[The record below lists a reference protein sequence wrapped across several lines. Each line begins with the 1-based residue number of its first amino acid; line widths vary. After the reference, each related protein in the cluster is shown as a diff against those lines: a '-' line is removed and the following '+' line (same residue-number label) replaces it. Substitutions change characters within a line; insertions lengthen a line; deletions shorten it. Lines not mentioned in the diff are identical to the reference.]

1 MLLPLKWLGK
11 YVNIE
16 ISPKELADG
25 LTYSGSHV
33 ESITRLDKGIENVV
47 VGRIN
52 EIERHPNA
60 DKLFVCK
67 VDLGDKLETIVT
79 GATNLKKGDY
89 VPVAINGA
97 VLAGGVSIGSTV
109 FRGIESN
116 GMLCSLQELGYPDN
130 VIPKEVRDGIF
141 VFDKEYPLGADAI
154 EYLQLDEDV
163 IEFEITPNRPDCL
176 SIYGMA
182 RETAATFGWELEYPR
197 ISIKHEADDI
207 NDYTQGIFVETLNCK
222 RYYSRV
228 VKDVKIGPSPLWLQT
243 TLMNAGVR
251 PISNI
256 VDVTNFVMIELG
268 EPLHA
273 FDLDMLQGR
282 KIIVR
287 QAKSGESLT
296 TLDGTERTLGEDD
309 IIIADASMPIGIAG
323 VMGGLDSEI
332 TQGTTTVLLEGAN
345 FSSRHIRMTSKKFG
359 LRTEASSRFE
369 KGIDPNLCKMAV
381 ERACQLIE
389 EIGAGTVVKGEI
401 DVNQSTSASRVL
413 TLRPDRARLLIGTD
427 IADEEMIGYLT
438 RLEFKA
444 LLENGLIKAEVPS
457 FRDDVEGEA
466 DLIEEVGRIYGFHR
480 VESKPLV
487 GGLTRGE
494 RPYNKQ
500 MELKVKNVMQG
511 LGYNEVMTYSFI
523 SPKAYDKLNLPEDA
537 PERKYIRLMNPLG
550 EDYSTMRT
558 TLLSNM
564 MELLYRNE
572 KRGID
577 EVLAYEIGSVFIP
590 GSLPVTDLPDEKQVL
605 SIGVYG
611 SKDFYFVKESLQM
624 VFGRMGIRNLRFK
637 PLSSHPSFH
646 PGRTA
651 EVYSGDESMGYFGE
665 IHPDVLENYD
675 IKNKVY
681 AGVIDFDQIIR
692 LANPEVK
699 YKPLPKYPAV
709 TRDIAVVVDE
719 SVLVGE
725 LEETIIEN
733 GEGLVEAI
741 SLFDIYRGNQV
752 QDNKKSVAFSIVYRS
767 YEGTLTEDIIS
778 RIQRNTITGLENKH
792 NAKLRS

>member
-11 YVNIE
+11 YVNIK

-33 ESITRLDKGIENVV
+33 ESITRLDKGIKNVI

-67 VDLGDKLETIVT
+67 VDLGDKVETIVT
-79 GATNLKKGDY
+79 GAANLKKGDY
-89 VPVAINGA
+89 VPVAVNGA

-182 RETAATFGWELEYPR
+182 RETAATFGWELEYPG
-197 ISIKHEADDI
+197 ISIKHEVDDI
-207 NDYTQGIFVETLNCK
+207 NDYTQGIFIETPNCR

-256 VDVTNFVMIELG
+256 VDVTNFVMLELG

-296 TLDGTERTLGEDD
+296 TLDGTERALGEDD
-309 IIIADASMPIGIAG
+309 IIIADANMPIGIAG

-345 FSSRHIRMTSKKFG
+345 FNSRHIRMTSKKFG

-389 EIGAGTVVKGEI
+389 DIGAGTVVKGEI
-401 DVNQSTSASRVL
+401 DVNQSTSSSRVL

-427 IADEEMIGYLT
+427 IADEEMVGYLT

-444 LLENGLIKAEVPS
+444 FLENGLIKAEVPS

-494 RPYNKQ
+494 RPYSKQ

-523 SPKAYDKLNLPEDA
+523 SPRAYDKLNLPEDA

-590 GSLPVTDLPDEKQVL
+590 GSLPVTDLPDEKQIL

-611 SKDFYFVKESLQM
+611 SKDFYFVKESLQI
-624 VFGRMGIRNLRFK
+624 VFERMGIRNLRFK

-651 EVYSGDESMGYFGE
+651 EVCSGDESLGYFGE

-692 LANPEVK
+692 IANTEVK

-709 TRDIAVVVDE
+709 TRDIAIVVDE
-719 SVLVGE
+719 AVLVGE

>member
-1 MLLPLKWLGK
+1 MLLPIKWLGK

-16 ISPKELADG
+16 ISSKELADG

-33 ESITRLDKGIENVV
+33 ESITRLDKEIKNVV

-52 EIERHPNA
+52 EIEKHPNA

-67 VDLGDKLETIVT
+67 VDLGEKVETIVT
-79 GATNLKKGDY
+79 GAANLNKGDY
-89 VPVAINGA
+89 IPVAKNGA
-97 VLAGGVSIGSTV
+97 VLADGSYIGSTN

-130 VIPKEVRDGIF
+130 VIPKEVKEGIF
-141 VFDKEYPLGADAI
+141 VFGDEYPLGEDAVK
-154 EYLQLDEDV
+154 YLQLDEDV

-176 SIYGMA
+176 SILGMA
-182 RETAATFGWELEYPR
+182 RETAATFGLDLRYPE
-197 ISIKHEADDI
+197 ISLRNEEGDI
-207 NDYTQGIFVETLNCK
+207 NDFTQGIFVETPNCK

-256 VDVTNFVMIELG
+256 VDVTNFVMLELG

-273 FDLDMLQGR
+273 FDLDKLEGR

-287 QAKSGESLT
+287 QAKQGEILT
-296 TLDGTERTLGEDD
+296 TLDGTERALGGED
-309 IIIADASMPIGIAG
+309 IIIADANMPIGIAG
-323 VMGGLDSEI
+323 IMGGLDSEI

-345 FSSRHIRMTSKKFG
+345 FNSRHIRMTSKKFG

-369 KGIDPNLCKMAV
+369 KGIDANLCKMAV

-389 EIGAGTVVKGEI
+389 EIGARTVVRGEI
-401 DVNQSTSASRVL
+401 DVDQSSHSPRII
-413 TLRPDRARLLIGTD
+413 TLRPDRARLLLGTD
-427 IADEEMIGYLT
+427 ISEESMIDFLS
-438 RLEFKA
+438 RLEFKTE
-444 LLENGLIKAEVPS
+444 LEGNLIKAEVPT

-500 MELKVKNVMQG
+500 LEIKVKSVMQG
-511 LGYNEVMTYSFI
+511 LGFNEVMTYSFI
-523 SPKAYDKLNLPEDA
+523 SPKAYDKLNLPENA
-537 PERKYIRLMNPLG
+537 PERSYIKLTNPLG

-558 TLLSNM
+558 TLMSNM

-572 KRGID
+572 KRGIE

-590 GSLPVTDLPDEKQVL
+590 KSLPVVELPEEKQVL
-605 SIGVYG
+605 SIGFYG
-611 SKDFYFVKESLQM
+611 NRDFYFLKESVQIVLE
-624 VFGRMGIRNLRFK
+624 RMGIRDLKFK
-637 PLSSHPSFH
+637 PLITHPSFH

-651 EVYSGDESMGYFGE
+651 EIYSGTDLMGYLGE
-665 IHPDVLENYD
+665 VHPDVLENYD
-675 IKNKVY
+675 IRNKVY
-681 AGVIDFDQIIR
+681 AGIIDFDKVVV
-692 LANPEVK
+692 LADQEVK

-719 SVLVGE
+719 SILVGD
-725 LEETIIEN
+725 LEDTIVEN
-733 GEGLVEAI
+733 GEGLVESI
-741 SLFDIYRGNQV
+741 SLFDIYRGNQILE
-752 QDNKKSVAFSIVYRS
+752 NKKSVAFSIVYRS
-767 YEGTLTEDIIS
+767 YDGTMTEDIIN
-778 RIQRNTITGLENKH
+778 RIQKNTIAGLEKKH
-792 NAKLRS
+792 LAKLRS

>member
-207 NDYTQGIFVETLNCK
+207 NDYTQGIFVETPNCK

-256 VDVTNFVMIELG
+256 VDVTNFVMLELG

>member
-1 MLLPLKWLGK
+1 MLLPIKWLGK

-16 ISPKELADG
+16 ISSKELADG

-33 ESITRLDKGIENVV
+33 ESITRLDKEIKNVV

-52 EIERHPNA
+52 EIEKHPNA

-67 VDLGDKLETIVT
+67 VDLGEKVETIVT
-79 GATNLKKGDY
+79 GAANLNKGDY
-89 VPVAINGA
+89 IPVAKNGA
-97 VLAGGVSIGSTV
+97 VLADGSYIGSTN

-130 VIPKEVRDGIF
+130 VIPKEVKEGIF
-141 VFDKEYPLGADAI
+141 VFGDEYPLGEDAVK
-154 EYLQLDEDV
+154 YLQLDEDV

-176 SIYGMA
+176 SILGMA
-182 RETAATFGWELEYPR
+182 RETAATFGLDLRYPE
-197 ISIKHEADDI
+197 ISLRNEEGDI
-207 NDYTQGIFVETLNCK
+207 NDFTQGIFVETPNCK

-256 VDVTNFVMIELG
+256 VDVTNFVMLELG

-273 FDLDMLQGR
+273 FDLDKLEGR

-287 QAKSGESLT
+287 QAKQGEILT
-296 TLDGTERTLGEDD
+296 TLDGTERALGGED
-309 IIIADASMPIGIAG
+309 IIIADANMPIGIAG
-323 VMGGLDSEI
+323 IMGGLDSEI

-345 FSSRHIRMTSKKFG
+345 FNSRHIRMTSKKFG

-369 KGIDPNLCKMAV
+369 KGIDANLCKMAV

-389 EIGAGTVVKGEI
+389 EIGAGTVVRGEI
-401 DVNQSTSASRVL
+401 DVDQSSHSPRII
-413 TLRPDRARLLIGTD
+413 TLRPDRARLLLGTD
-427 IADEEMIGYLT
+427 ISEESMIDFLS
-438 RLEFKA
+438 RLEFKTE
-444 LLENGLIKAEVPS
+444 LEGNLIKAEVPT

-500 MELKVKNVMQG
+500 LEIKVKSVMQG
-511 LGYNEVMTYSFI
+511 LGFNEVMTYSFI
-523 SPKAYDKLNLPEDA
+523 SPKAYDKLNLPENA
-537 PERKYIRLMNPLG
+537 PERSYIKLTNPLG

-558 TLLSNM
+558 TLMSNM

-572 KRGID
+572 KRGIE

-590 GSLPVTDLPDEKQVL
+590 KSLPVVELPEEKQVL

-611 SKDFYFVKESLQM
+611 NKDFYFLKESVQIVLE
-624 VFGRMGIRNLRFK
+624 RMGIRDLKFK
-637 PLSSHPSFH
+637 PLITHPSFH

-651 EVYSGDESMGYFGE
+651 EIYSGTDLMGCFGE
-665 IHPDVLENYD
+665 VHPDVLENYD
-675 IKNKVY
+675 IRNKVY
-681 AGVIDFDQIIR
+681 AGIIDFDKVVV
-692 LANPEVK
+692 LADQEVK

-719 SVLVGE
+719 SILVGD
-725 LEETIIEN
+725 LEDTIVEN
-733 GEGLVEAI
+733 GEGLVESI
-741 SLFDIYRGNQV
+741 SLFDIYRGNQILE
-752 QDNKKSVAFSIVYRS
+752 NKKSVAFSIVYRS
-767 YEGTLTEDIIS
+767 YDGTMTEDIIN
-778 RIQRNTITGLENKH
+778 RIQKNTIAGLEKKH
-792 NAKLRS
+792 LAKLRS

>member
-11 YVNIE
+11 YVNIK

-33 ESITRLDKGIENVV
+33 ESITRLDKGIKNVI

-67 VDLGDKLETIVT
+67 VDLGDKVETIVT
-79 GATNLKKGDY
+79 GAANLKKGDY
-89 VPVAINGA
+89 VPVAVNGA

-182 RETAATFGWELEYPR
+182 RETAATFGWELEYPV
-197 ISIKHEADDI
+197 ISIKHEVDDI
-207 NDYTQGIFVETLNCK
+207 NDYTQGIFVETPNCR

-256 VDVTNFVMIELG
+256 VDVTNFVMLELG

-296 TLDGTERTLGEDD
+296 TLDGTERALGEDD
-309 IIIADASMPIGIAG
+309 IIIADANMPIGIAG

-345 FSSRHIRMTSKKFG
+345 FNSRHIRMTSKKFG

-401 DVNQSTSASRVL
+401 DVNQSTSSSRVL

-427 IADEEMIGYLT
+427 IADEEMVGYLT

-444 LLENGLIKAEVPS
+444 FLENGLIKAEVPS

-494 RPYNKQ
+494 RPYSKQ

-523 SPKAYDKLNLPEDA
+523 SPRAYDKLNLPEDA

-590 GSLPVTDLPDEKQVL
+590 GSLPVTDLPDEKQIL

-611 SKDFYFVKESLQM
+611 SKDFYFVKESLQI
-624 VFGRMGIRNLRFK
+624 VFERMGIRNLRFK

-651 EVYSGDESMGYFGE
+651 EVCSGDESLGYFGE

-692 LANPEVK
+692 IANTEVK

-709 TRDIAVVVDE
+709 TRDIAIVVDE
-719 SVLVGE
+719 AVLVGE

>member
-1 MLLPLKWLGK
+1 MLLPIKWLGK

-16 ISPKELADG
+16 ISSKELADG

-33 ESITRLDKGIENVV
+33 ESITRLDKEIKNVV

-52 EIERHPNA
+52 EIEKHPNA

-67 VDLGDKLETIVT
+67 VDLGDKVETIVT
-79 GATNLKKGDY
+79 GAANLSKGDY
-89 VPVAINGA
+89 IPVAKNGA
-97 VLAGGVSIGSTV
+97 VLADGSYIGSTN

-130 VIPKEVRDGIF
+130 VIPKEVKEGIF
-141 VFDKEYPLGADAI
+141 VFGEEYPLGEDAVK
-154 EYLQLDEDV
+154 YLQLDEDV

-176 SIYGMA
+176 SILGMA
-182 RETAATFGWELEYPR
+182 RETAATFGLDLRYPE
-197 ISIKHEADDI
+197 ISLRNEEGDI
-207 NDYTQGIFVETLNCK
+207 NDFTQGIFVETPNCK

-256 VDVTNFVMIELG
+256 VDVTNFVMLELG

-273 FDLDMLQGR
+273 FDLDKLEGR

-287 QAKSGESLT
+287 QAKQGEILT
-296 TLDGTERTLGEDD
+296 TLDGTERALGGED
-309 IIIADASMPIGIAG
+309 IIIADANMPIGIAG
-323 VMGGLDSEI
+323 IMGGLDSEI

-345 FSSRHIRMTSKKFG
+345 FNSRHIRMTSKKFG

-369 KGIDPNLCKMAV
+369 KGIDANLCKMAV

-389 EIGAGTVVKGEI
+389 EIGAGTVVRGEI
-401 DVNQSTSASRVL
+401 DVDQSSHSPRII
-413 TLRPDRARLLIGTD
+413 TLRPDRARLLLGTD
-427 IADEEMIGYLT
+427 ISEESMIDFLS
-438 RLEFKA
+438 RLEFKTE
-444 LLENGLIKAEVPS
+444 LEGNLIKAEVPT

-500 MELKVKNVMQG
+500 LEIKVKSVMQG
-511 LGYNEVMTYSFI
+511 LGFNEVMTYSFI
-523 SPKAYDKLNLPEDA
+523 SPKAYDKLNLPENA
-537 PERKYIRLMNPLG
+537 PERSYIKLTNPLG

-558 TLLSNM
+558 TLMSNM

-572 KRGID
+572 KRGIE

-590 GSLPVTDLPDEKQVL
+590 KSLPVVELPEEKQVL
-605 SIGVYG
+605 SIGFYG
-611 SKDFYFVKESLQM
+611 NRDFYFLKESVQIVLE
-624 VFGRMGIRNLRFK
+624 RMGIRDLKFK
-637 PLSSHPSFH
+637 PLITHPSFH

-651 EVYSGDESMGYFGE
+651 EIYSGTDLMGCFGE
-665 IHPDVLENYD
+665 VHPDVLENYD
-675 IKNKVY
+675 IRNKVY
-681 AGVIDFDQIIR
+681 AGIIDFDKVVV
-692 LANPEVK
+692 LADQEVK

-719 SVLVGE
+719 SILVGD
-725 LEETIIEN
+725 LEDTIVEN
-733 GEGLVEAI
+733 GEGLVESI
-741 SLFDIYRGNQV
+741 SLFDIYRGNQILE
-752 QDNKKSVAFSIVYRS
+752 NKKSVAFSIVYRS
-767 YEGTLTEDIIS
+767 YDGTMTEDIIN
-778 RIQRNTITGLENKH
+778 RIQKNTIAGLEKKH
-792 NAKLRS
+792 LAKLRS

>member
-1 MLLPLKWLGK
+1 MLLPIKWLGK

-16 ISPKELADG
+16 ISSKELADG

-33 ESITRLDKGIENVV
+33 ESITRLDKEIKNVV

-52 EIERHPNA
+52 EIEKHPNA

-67 VDLGDKLETIVT
+67 VDLGDKVETIVT
-79 GATNLKKGDY
+79 GAANLNKGDY
-89 VPVAINGA
+89 IPVAKNGA
-97 VLAGGVSIGSTV
+97 VLADGSYIGSTN

-130 VIPKEVRDGIF
+130 VIPKEVKEGIF
-141 VFDKEYPLGADAI
+141 VFGDEYPLGEDAVK
-154 EYLQLDEDV
+154 YLQLDEDV

-176 SIYGMA
+176 SILGMA
-182 RETAATFGWELEYPR
+182 RETAATFGLDLRYPE
-197 ISIKHEADDI
+197 ISLRNEEGDI
-207 NDYTQGIFVETLNCK
+207 NDFTQGIFVETPNCK

-228 VKDVKIGPSPLWLQT
+228 VKDVQIGPSPLWLQT

-256 VDVTNFVMIELG
+256 VDVTNFVMLELG

-273 FDLDMLQGR
+273 FDLDKLEGR

-287 QAKSGESLT
+287 QAKQGEILT
-296 TLDGTERTLGEDD
+296 TLDGTERALGGED
-309 IIIADASMPIGIAG
+309 IIIADANMPIGIAG
-323 VMGGLDSEI
+323 IMGGLDSEI

-345 FSSRHIRMTSKKFG
+345 FNSRHIRMTSKKFG

-369 KGIDPNLCKMAV
+369 KGIDANLCKMAV

-389 EIGAGTVVKGEI
+389 EIGAGTVVRGEI
-401 DVNQSTSASRVL
+401 DVDQSSHSPRII
-413 TLRPDRARLLIGTD
+413 TLRPDRARLLLGTD
-427 IADEEMIGYLT
+427 ISEESMIDFLS
-438 RLEFKA
+438 RLEFKTE
-444 LLENGLIKAEVPS
+444 LEGNLIKAEVPT

-500 MELKVKNVMQG
+500 LEIKVKSVMQG
-511 LGYNEVMTYSFI
+511 LGFNEVMTYSFI
-523 SPKAYDKLNLPEDA
+523 SPKAYDKLNLPENA
-537 PERKYIRLMNPLG
+537 PERSYIKLTNPLG

-558 TLLSNM
+558 TLMSNM

-572 KRGID
+572 KRGIE

-590 GSLPVTDLPDEKQVL
+590 KSLPVVELPEEKQVL
-605 SIGVYG
+605 SIGFYG
-611 SKDFYFVKESLQM
+611 NRDFYFLKESVQIVLE
-624 VFGRMGIRNLRFK
+624 RMGIRDLKFK
-637 PLSSHPSFH
+637 PLITHPSFH

-651 EVYSGDESMGYFGE
+651 EIYSGTDLMGCFGE
-665 IHPDVLENYD
+665 VHPDVLENYD
-675 IKNKVY
+675 IRNKVY
-681 AGVIDFDQIIR
+681 AGIIDFDKVVV
-692 LANPEVK
+692 LADQEVK

-719 SVLVGE
+719 SILVGD
-725 LEETIIEN
+725 LEDTIVEN
-733 GEGLVEAI
+733 GEGLVESI
-741 SLFDIYRGNQV
+741 SLFDIYRGNQILE
-752 QDNKKSVAFSIVYRS
+752 NKKSVAFSIVYRS
-767 YEGTLTEDIIS
+767 YDGTMTEDIIN
-778 RIQRNTITGLENKH
+778 RIQKNTIAGLEKKH
-792 NAKLRS
+792 LAKLRS

>member
-11 YVNIE
+11 YVNIK

-33 ESITRLDKGIENVV
+33 ESITRLDKGIKNVI

-67 VDLGDKLETIVT
+67 VDLGDKVETIVT
-79 GATNLKKGDY
+79 GAANLKKGDY
-89 VPVAINGA
+89 VPVAVNGA

-116 GMLCSLQELGYPDN
+116 GMLCSLQELGYQDN

-182 RETAATFGWELEYPR
+182 RETAATFGWELEYPG
-197 ISIKHEADDI
+197 ISIKHEVDDI
-207 NDYTQGIFVETLNCK
+207 NDYTQGIFVETPNCR

-256 VDVTNFVMIELG
+256 VDVTNFVMLELG

-296 TLDGTERTLGEDD
+296 TLDGTERALGEDD
-309 IIIADASMPIGIAG
+309 IIIADANMPIGIAG

-345 FSSRHIRMTSKKFG
+345 FNSKHIRMTSKKFG

-401 DVNQSTSASRVL
+401 DVNQSTSSSRVL

-427 IADEEMIGYLT
+427 IADEEMVGYLT

-444 LLENGLIKAEVPS
+444 FLENGLIKAEVPS

-494 RPYNKQ
+494 RPYSKQ
-500 MELKVKNVMQG
+500 MELKVKNIMQG

-523 SPKAYDKLNLPEDA
+523 SPRAYDKLNLPEDA

-590 GSLPVTDLPDEKQVL
+590 GSLPVTDLPDEKQIL

-611 SKDFYFVKESLQM
+611 SKDFYFVKESLQI
-624 VFGRMGIRNLRFK
+624 VFERMGIRNLRFK

-651 EVYSGDESMGYFGE
+651 EVCSGDESLGYFGE

-692 LANPEVK
+692 IANTEVK

-709 TRDIAVVVDE
+709 TRDIAIVVDE
-719 SVLVGE
+719 AVLVGE

>member
-197 ISIKHEADDI
+197 ISIKHEADNI
-207 NDYTQGIFVETLNCK
+207 NDYTQGIFVETPNCK

-256 VDVTNFVMIELG
+256 VDVTNFVMLELG

-572 KRGID
+572 KRGIE

-611 SKDFYFVKESLQM
+611 SKDFYFVKESLQI
-624 VFGRMGIRNLRFK
+624 VFERMGIRNLRFK

>member
-1 MLLPLKWLGK
+1 MLLPIKWLGK

-16 ISPKELADG
+16 ISSKELADG

-33 ESITRLDKGIENVV
+33 ESITRLDKEIKNVV

-52 EIERHPNA
+52 EIEKHPNA

-67 VDLGDKLETIVT
+67 VDLGDKVETIVT
-79 GATNLKKGDY
+79 GAANLSKGDY
-89 VPVAINGA
+89 IPVAKNGA
-97 VLAGGVSIGSTV
+97 VLADGSYIGSTN

-130 VIPKEVRDGIF
+130 VIPKEVKEGIF
-141 VFDKEYPLGADAI
+141 VFGEEYPLGEDAVK
-154 EYLQLDEDV
+154 YLQLDEDV

-176 SIYGMA
+176 SILGMA
-182 RETAATFGWELEYPR
+182 RETAATFGLDLRYPE
-197 ISIKHEADDI
+197 ISLRNEEGDI
-207 NDYTQGIFVETLNCK
+207 NDFTQGIFVETPNCK

-256 VDVTNFVMIELG
+256 VDVTNFVMLELG

-273 FDLDMLQGR
+273 FDLDKLEGR

-287 QAKSGESLT
+287 QAKQGEILT
-296 TLDGTERTLGEDD
+296 TLDGTERALGGED
-309 IIIADASMPIGIAG
+309 IIIADANMPIGIAG
-323 VMGGLDSEI
+323 IMGGLDSEI

-345 FSSRHIRMTSKKFG
+345 FNSRHIRMTSKKFG

-369 KGIDPNLCKMAV
+369 KGIDANLCKMAV

-389 EIGAGTVVKGEI
+389 EIGAGTVVRGEI
-401 DVNQSTSASRVL
+401 DVDQSSHSPRII
-413 TLRPDRARLLIGTD
+413 TLRPDRARLLLGTD
-427 IADEEMIGYLT
+427 ISEESMIDFLS
-438 RLEFKA
+438 RLEFKTE
-444 LLENGLIKAEVPS
+444 LEGNLIKAEVPT

-500 MELKVKNVMQG
+500 LEIKVKSIMQG
-511 LGYNEVMTYSFI
+511 LGFNEVMTYSFI
-523 SPKAYDKLNLPEDA
+523 SPKAYDKLNLPENA
-537 PERKYIRLMNPLG
+537 PERSYIKLTNPLG

-558 TLLSNM
+558 TLMSNM

-572 KRGID
+572 KRGIE

-590 GSLPVTDLPDEKQVL
+590 KSLPVVELPEEKQVL
-605 SIGVYG
+605 SIGFYG
-611 SKDFYFVKESLQM
+611 NKDFYFLKESVQIVLE
-624 VFGRMGIRNLRFK
+624 RMGIRDLKFK
-637 PLSSHPSFH
+637 PLNTHPSFH

-651 EVYSGDESMGYFGE
+651 EIYSGTDLMGCFGE
-665 IHPDVLENYD
+665 VHPDVLENYD
-675 IKNKVY
+675 IRNKVY
-681 AGVIDFDQIIR
+681 AGIIDFDKVVV
-692 LANPEVK
+692 LADQEVK

-719 SVLVGE
+719 SILVGD
-725 LEETIIEN
+725 LEDTIVEN
-733 GEGLVEAI
+733 GEGLVESI
-741 SLFDIYRGNQV
+741 SLFDIYRGNQILE
-752 QDNKKSVAFSIVYRS
+752 NKKSVAFSIVYRS
-767 YEGTLTEDIIS
+767 YDGTMTEDIIN
-778 RIQRNTITGLENKH
+778 RIQKNTIAGLEKKH
-792 NAKLRS
+792 LAKLRS

>member
-11 YVNIE
+11 YVNIK

-33 ESITRLDKGIENVV
+33 ESITRLDKGIKNVI

-67 VDLGDKLETIVT
+67 VDLGDKVETIVT
-79 GATNLKKGDY
+79 GAANLKKGDY
-89 VPVAINGA
+89 VPVAVNGA

-182 RETAATFGWELEYPR
+182 RETTATFGWELEYPG
-197 ISIKHEADDI
+197 ISIKHEVDDI
-207 NDYTQGIFVETLNCK
+207 NDYTQGIFVETPNCR

-256 VDVTNFVMIELG
+256 VDVTNFVMLELG

-296 TLDGTERTLGEDD
+296 TLDGTERALGEDD
-309 IIIADASMPIGIAG
+309 IIIADANMPIGIAG

-345 FSSRHIRMTSKKFG
+345 FNSKHIRMTSKKFG

-401 DVNQSTSASRVL
+401 DVNQSTSSSRVL

-427 IADEEMIGYLT
+427 IADEEMVGYLT

-444 LLENGLIKAEVPS
+444 FLENGLIKAEVPS

-494 RPYNKQ
+494 RPYSKQ
-500 MELKVKNVMQG
+500 MELKVKNIMQG

-523 SPKAYDKLNLPEDA
+523 SPRAYDKLNLPEDA

-590 GSLPVTDLPDEKQVL
+590 GSLPVTDLPDEKQIL

-611 SKDFYFVKESLQM
+611 SKDFYFVKESLQI
-624 VFGRMGIRNLRFK
+624 VFERMGIRNLRFK

-651 EVYSGDESMGYFGE
+651 EVCSGDESLGYFGE

-692 LANPEVK
+692 IANTEVK

-709 TRDIAVVVDE
+709 TRDIAIVVDE
-719 SVLVGE
+719 AVLVGE

>member
-1 MLLPLKWLGK
+1 
-11 YVNIE
+11 
-16 ISPKELADG
+16 
-25 LTYSGSHV
+25 
-33 ESITRLDKGIENVV
+33 
-47 VGRIN
+47 
-52 EIERHPNA
+52 
-60 DKLFVCK
+60 
-67 VDLGDKLETIVT
+67 
-79 GATNLKKGDY
+79 
-89 VPVAINGA
+89 
-97 VLAGGVSIGSTV
+97 
-109 FRGIESN
+109 
-116 GMLCSLQELGYPDN
+116 
-130 VIPKEVRDGIF
+130 
-141 VFDKEYPLGADAI
+141 
-154 EYLQLDEDV
+154 
-163 IEFEITPNRPDCL
+163 
-176 SIYGMA
+176 
-182 RETAATFGWELEYPR
+182 
-197 ISIKHEADDI
+197 
-207 NDYTQGIFVETLNCK
+207 
-222 RYYSRV
+222 
-228 VKDVKIGPSPLWLQT
+228 
-243 TLMNAGVR
+243 
-251 PISNI
+251 
-256 VDVTNFVMIELG
+256 
-268 EPLHA
+268 
-273 FDLDMLQGR
+273 
-282 KIIVR
+282 
-287 QAKSGESLT
+287 
-296 TLDGTERTLGEDD
+296 
-309 IIIADASMPIGIAG
+309 
-323 VMGGLDSEI
+323 MGGLDSEI

-457 FRDDVEGEA
+457 FRDDVGGEA

-590 GSLPVTDLPDEKQVL
+590 GSLPVTDLPDE
-605 SIGVYG
+605 
-611 SKDFYFVKESLQM
+611 
-624 VFGRMGIRNLRFK
+624 
-637 PLSSHPSFH
+637 
-646 PGRTA
+646 
-651 EVYSGDESMGYFGE
+651 
-665 IHPDVLENYD
+665 
-675 IKNKVY
+675 
-681 AGVIDFDQIIR
+681 
-692 LANPEVK
+692 
-699 YKPLPKYPAV
+699 
-709 TRDIAVVVDE
+709 
-719 SVLVGE
+719 
-725 LEETIIEN
+725 
-733 GEGLVEAI
+733 
-741 SLFDIYRGNQV
+741 
-752 QDNKKSVAFSIVYRS
+752 
-767 YEGTLTEDIIS
+767 
-778 RIQRNTITGLENKH
+778 
-792 NAKLRS
+792 

>member
-1 MLLPLKWLGK
+1 MLLPIKWLGK

-16 ISPKELADG
+16 ISSKELADG

-33 ESITRLDKGIENVV
+33 ESITRLDKEIKNVV

-52 EIERHPNA
+52 EIEKHPNA

-67 VDLGDKLETIVT
+67 VDLGEKVETIVT
-79 GATNLKKGDY
+79 GAANLNKGDY
-89 VPVAINGA
+89 IPVAKNGA
-97 VLAGGVSIGSTV
+97 VLADGSYIGSTN

-130 VIPKEVRDGIF
+130 VIPKEVKEGIF
-141 VFDKEYPLGADAI
+141 VFGDEYPLGEDAVK
-154 EYLQLDEDV
+154 YLQLDEDV

-176 SIYGMA
+176 SILGMA
-182 RETAATFGWELEYPR
+182 RETAATFGLDLRYPE
-197 ISIKHEADDI
+197 ISLRNEEGDI
-207 NDYTQGIFVETLNCK
+207 NDFTQGIFVETPNCK

-256 VDVTNFVMIELG
+256 VDVTNFVMLELG

-273 FDLDMLQGR
+273 FDLDKLEGR

-287 QAKSGESLT
+287 QAKQGEILT
-296 TLDGTERTLGEDD
+296 TLDGTERALGGED
-309 IIIADASMPIGIAG
+309 IIIADANMPIGIAG
-323 VMGGLDSEI
+323 IMGGLDSEI

-345 FSSRHIRMTSKKFG
+345 FNSRHIRMTSKKFG

-369 KGIDPNLCKMAV
+369 KGIDANLCKMAV

-389 EIGAGTVVKGEI
+389 EIGAGTVVRGEI
-401 DVNQSTSASRVL
+401 DVDQSSHSPRII
-413 TLRPDRARLLIGTD
+413 TLRPDRARLLLGTD
-427 IADEEMIGYLT
+427 ISEESMIDFLS
-438 RLEFKA
+438 RLEFKTE
-444 LLENGLIKAEVPS
+444 LEGNLIKAEVPT

-500 MELKVKNVMQG
+500 LEIKVKSVMQG
-511 LGYNEVMTYSFI
+511 LGFNEVMTYSFI
-523 SPKAYDKLNLPEDA
+523 SPKAYDKLNLPENA
-537 PERKYIRLMNPLG
+537 PERSYIKLTNPLG

-558 TLLSNM
+558 TLMSNM

-572 KRGID
+572 KRGIE

-590 GSLPVTDLPDEKQVL
+590 KSLPVVELPEEKQVL
-605 SIGVYG
+605 SIGFYG
-611 SKDFYFVKESLQM
+611 NRDFYFLKESVQIVLE
-624 VFGRMGIRNLRFK
+624 RMGIRDLKFK
-637 PLSSHPSFH
+637 PLITHPSFH

-651 EVYSGDESMGYFGE
+651 EIYSGTDLMGCFGE
-665 IHPDVLENYD
+665 VHPDVLENYD
-675 IKNKVY
+675 IRNKVY
-681 AGVIDFDQIIR
+681 AGIIDFDKVVV
-692 LANPEVK
+692 LADQEVK

-719 SVLVGE
+719 SILVGD
-725 LEETIIEN
+725 LEDTIVEN
-733 GEGLVEAI
+733 GEGLVESI
-741 SLFDIYRGNQV
+741 SLFDIYRGNQILE
-752 QDNKKSVAFSIVYRS
+752 NKKSVAFSIVYRS
-767 YEGTLTEDIIS
+767 YDGTMTEDIIN
-778 RIQRNTITGLENKH
+778 RIQKNTIAGLEKKH
-792 NAKLRS
+792 LAKLRS

>member
-47 VGRIN
+47 VGMID

-67 VDLGDKLETIVT
+67 VDLGHKLETIVT
-79 GATNLKKGDY
+79 GAANLKKGDF

-97 VLAGGVSIGSTV
+97 VLAGGVSIGSTI

-141 VFDKEYPLGADAI
+141 VFGDEYPLGEDATK
-154 EYLQLDEDV
+154 YLQLDEDV

-176 SIYGMA
+176 SILGMA
-182 RETAATFGWELEYPR
+182 RETAATFGWELKYPK
-197 ISIKHEADDI
+197 IAIEHEVDHI
-207 NDYTQGIFVETLNCK
+207 NDYTHGIFVETPNCK

-256 VDVTNFVMIELG
+256 VDVTNFVMLELG

-287 QAKSGESLT
+287 QARVGETLT
-296 TLDGTERTLGEDD
+296 TLDGTERILGEDD
-309 IIIADASMPIGIAG
+309 IIIADANTPIGIAG

-369 KGIDPNLCKMAV
+369 KGIDPNLCKIAV

-401 DVNQSTSASRVL
+401 DANQSTENPRIL
-413 TLRPDRARLLIGTD
+413 TLRPDRARLLIGTE
-427 IADEEMIGYLT
+427 ISEEEMLGYLT

-444 LLENGLIKAEVPS
+444 SLEDDLIKAEVPT
-457 FRDDVEGEA
+457 FRNDVEGEV
-466 DLIEEVGRIYGFHR
+466 DLIEEVGRIFGFHR

-494 RPYNKQ
+494 RPYSKQ

-537 PERKYIRLMNPLG
+537 PERKCIRLINPLG

-558 TLLSNM
+558 TLMSNM

-590 GSLPVTDLPDEKQVL
+590 RSTPVTELPDEKLVL

-611 SKDFYFVKESLQM
+611 NKDFYFVKESIQVVLE
-624 VFGRMGIRNLRFK
+624 RMGIKNLRFK
-637 PLSSHPSFH
+637 PISSHPSFH

-651 EVYSGDESMGYFGE
+651 EVYFGDESLGYFGE
-665 IHPDVLENYD
+665 VHPDVLENYE

-692 LANPEVK
+692 FANPEVK

-709 TRDIAVVVDE
+709 TRDIAVMVDE

-725 LEETIIEN
+725 LEEIIIEN

-741 SLFDIYRGNQV
+741 SLFDIYRGSQI
-752 QDNKKSVAFSIVYRS
+752 QENKKSVAFSIVYRS
-767 YEGTLTEDIIS
+767 YDGTLTEEIIS
-778 RIQRNTITGLENKH
+778 RIQRKTIAELENKH

>member
-11 YVNIE
+11 YVNIK

-33 ESITRLDKGIENVV
+33 ESITRLDKGIKNVI

-67 VDLGDKLETIVT
+67 VDLGDKVETIVT
-79 GATNLKKGDY
+79 GAANLKKGDY
-89 VPVAINGA
+89 VPVAVNGA

-182 RETAATFGWELEYPR
+182 RETAATFGWELEYPG
-197 ISIKHEADDI
+197 ISIKHEVDDI
-207 NDYTQGIFVETLNCK
+207 NDYTQGIFVETPNCR

-256 VDVTNFVMIELG
+256 VDVTNFVMLELG

-296 TLDGTERTLGEDD
+296 TLDGTERALGEDD
-309 IIIADASMPIGIAG
+309 IIIADANMPIGIAG

-345 FSSRHIRMTSKKFG
+345 FNSKHIRMTSKKFG

-401 DVNQSTSASRVL
+401 DVNQSTSSSRVL

-427 IADEEMIGYLT
+427 IADEEMVGYLT

-444 LLENGLIKAEVPS
+444 FLENGLIKAEVPS

-494 RPYNKQ
+494 RPYSKQ
-500 MELKVKNVMQG
+500 MELKVKNIMQG

-523 SPKAYDKLNLPEDA
+523 SPRAYDKLNLPEDA

-590 GSLPVTDLPDEKQVL
+590 GSLPVTDLPDEKQIL

-611 SKDFYFVKESLQM
+611 SKDFYFVKESLQI
-624 VFGRMGIRNLRFK
+624 VFERMGIRNLRFK

-651 EVYSGDESMGYFGE
+651 EVCSGDESLGYFGE

-692 LANPEVK
+692 IANTEVK

-709 TRDIAVVVDE
+709 TRDIAIVVDE
-719 SVLVGE
+719 AVLVGE

>member
-11 YVNIE
+11 YVNIK

-33 ESITRLDKGIENVV
+33 ESITRLDKGIKNVI

-67 VDLGDKLETIVT
+67 VDLGDKVETIVT
-79 GATNLKKGDY
+79 GAANLKKGDY
-89 VPVAINGA
+89 VPVAVNGA

-182 RETAATFGWELEYPR
+182 RETAATFGWELEYPG
-197 ISIKHEADDI
+197 ISIKHEVDDI
-207 NDYTQGIFVETLNCK
+207 NDYTQGIFVETPNCR

-256 VDVTNFVMIELG
+256 VDVTNFVMLELG

-296 TLDGTERTLGEDD
+296 TLDGTERALGEDD
-309 IIIADASMPIGIAG
+309 IIIADANMPIGIAG

-345 FSSRHIRMTSKKFG
+345 FNSRHIRMTSKKFG

-389 EIGAGTVVKGEI
+389 DIGAGTVVKGEI
-401 DVNQSTSASRVL
+401 DVNQSTSSSRVL

-427 IADEEMIGYLT
+427 IADEEMVGYLT

-444 LLENGLIKAEVPS
+444 FLENGLIKAEVPS

-494 RPYNKQ
+494 RPYSKQ

-523 SPKAYDKLNLPEDA
+523 SPRTYDKLNLPEDA

-590 GSLPVTDLPDEKQVL
+590 RSLPVTDLPDEKQIL

-611 SKDFYFVKESLQM
+611 SKDFYFVKESLQI
-624 VFGRMGIRNLRFK
+624 VFERMGIRNLRFK

-651 EVYSGDESMGYFGE
+651 EVCSGDESLGYFGE

-692 LANPEVK
+692 IANTEVK

-709 TRDIAVVVDE
+709 TRDIAIVVDE
-719 SVLVGE
+719 AVLVGE

>member
-11 YVNIE
+11 YVNIK

-33 ESITRLDKGIENVV
+33 ESITRLDKGIKNVI

-67 VDLGDKLETIVT
+67 VDLGDKVETIVT
-79 GATNLKKGDY
+79 GAANLKKGDY
-89 VPVAINGA
+89 VPVAVNGA

-116 GMLCSLQELGYPDN
+116 GMLCSLQELGYQDN

-182 RETAATFGWELEYPR
+182 RETAATFGWELEYPG
-197 ISIKHEADDI
+197 ISIKHEVDDI
-207 NDYTQGIFVETLNCK
+207 NDYTQGIFVETPNCR

-256 VDVTNFVMIELG
+256 VDVTNFVMLELG

-296 TLDGTERTLGEDD
+296 TLDGTERALGEDD
-309 IIIADASMPIGIAG
+309 IIIADANMPIGIAG

-345 FSSRHIRMTSKKFG
+345 FNSKHIRMTSKKFG

-401 DVNQSTSASRVL
+401 DVNQSTSSSRVL

-427 IADEEMIGYLT
+427 IADEEMVGYLT

-444 LLENGLIKAEVPS
+444 FLENGLIKAEVPS

-494 RPYNKQ
+494 RPYSKQ

-523 SPKAYDKLNLPEDA
+523 SPRAYDKLNLPEDA

-590 GSLPVTDLPDEKQVL
+590 GSLPVTDLPDEKQIL

-611 SKDFYFVKESLQM
+611 SKDFYFVKESLQI
-624 VFGRMGIRNLRFK
+624 VFERMGIRNLRFK

-651 EVYSGDESMGYFGE
+651 EVCSGDESLGYFGE

-692 LANPEVK
+692 IANTEVK

-709 TRDIAVVVDE
+709 TRDIAIVVDE
-719 SVLVGE
+719 AVLVGE

>member
-256 VDVTNFVMIELG
+256 VDVTNFVMLELG

>member
-1 MLLPLKWLGK
+1 MLLPIKWLGK

-16 ISPKELADG
+16 ISSKELADG

-33 ESITRLDKGIENVV
+33 ESITRLDKEIKNVV

-52 EIERHPNA
+52 EIEKHPNA

-67 VDLGDKLETIVT
+67 VDLGDKVETIVT
-79 GATNLKKGDY
+79 GAANLSKGDY
-89 VPVAINGA
+89 IPVAKNGA
-97 VLAGGVSIGSTV
+97 VLADGSYIGSTN

-130 VIPKEVRDGIF
+130 VIPKEVKEGIF
-141 VFDKEYPLGADAI
+141 VFGEEYPLGEDAVK
-154 EYLQLDEDV
+154 YLQLDEDV

-176 SIYGMA
+176 SILGMA
-182 RETAATFGWELEYPR
+182 RETAATFGLDLRYPE
-197 ISIKHEADDI
+197 ISLRNEEGDI
-207 NDYTQGIFVETLNCK
+207 NDFTQGIFVETPNCK

-256 VDVTNFVMIELG
+256 VDVTNFVMLELG

-273 FDLDMLQGR
+273 FDLDKLEGR

-287 QAKSGESLT
+287 QAKQGEILT
-296 TLDGTERTLGEDD
+296 TLDGTERALGGED
-309 IIIADASMPIGIAG
+309 IIIADANMPIGIAG
-323 VMGGLDSEI
+323 IMGGLDSEI

-345 FSSRHIRMTSKKFG
+345 FNSRHIRMTSKKFG

-369 KGIDPNLCKMAV
+369 KGIDANLCKMAV

-389 EIGAGTVVKGEI
+389 EIGAGTVVRGEI
-401 DVNQSTSASRVL
+401 DVDQSSHSPRII
-413 TLRPDRARLLIGTD
+413 TLRPDRARLLLGTD
-427 IADEEMIGYLT
+427 ISEESMIDFLS
-438 RLEFKA
+438 RLEFKTE
-444 LLENGLIKAEVPS
+444 LEGNLIKAEVPT

-500 MELKVKNVMQG
+500 LEIKVKSIMQG
-511 LGYNEVMTYSFI
+511 LGFNEVMTYSFI
-523 SPKAYDKLNLPEDA
+523 SPKAYDKLNLPENA
-537 PERKYIRLMNPLG
+537 PERSYIKLTNPLG

-558 TLLSNM
+558 TLMSNM

-572 KRGID
+572 KRGIE

-590 GSLPVTDLPDEKQVL
+590 KSLPVVELPEEKQVL
-605 SIGVYG
+605 SIGFYG
-611 SKDFYFVKESLQM
+611 NRDFYFLKESVQIVLE
-624 VFGRMGIRNLRFK
+624 RMGIRDLKFK
-637 PLSSHPSFH
+637 PLNTHPSFH

-651 EVYSGDESMGYFGE
+651 EIYSGTDLMGCFGE
-665 IHPDVLENYD
+665 VHPDVLENYD
-675 IKNKVY
+675 IRNKVY
-681 AGVIDFDQIIR
+681 AGIIDFDKVVV
-692 LANPEVK
+692 LADQEVK

-719 SVLVGE
+719 SILVGD
-725 LEETIIEN
+725 LEDTIVEN
-733 GEGLVEAI
+733 GEGLVESI
-741 SLFDIYRGNQV
+741 SLFDIYRGNQILE
-752 QDNKKSVAFSIVYRS
+752 NKKSVAFSIVYRS
-767 YEGTLTEDIIS
+767 YDGTMTEDIIN
-778 RIQRNTITGLENKH
+778 RIQKNTIAGLEKKH
-792 NAKLRS
+792 LAKLRS

>member
-256 VDVTNFVMIELG
+256 VDVTNFVMLELG

-692 LANPEVK
+692 IANTEVK

-709 TRDIAVVVDE
+709 TRDIAIVVDE
-719 SVLVGE
+719 AVLVGE

>member
-207 NDYTQGIFVETLNCK
+207 NDYTQGIFVETPNCK

-256 VDVTNFVMIELG
+256 VDVTNFVMLELG

-572 KRGID
+572 KRGIE

-611 SKDFYFVKESLQM
+611 SKDFYFVKESLQI

>member
-11 YVNIE
+11 YVNIK

-33 ESITRLDKGIENVV
+33 ESITRLDKGIKNVI

-67 VDLGDKLETIVT
+67 VDLGDKVETIVT
-79 GATNLKKGDY
+79 GAANLKKGDY
-89 VPVAINGA
+89 VPVAVNGA

-182 RETAATFGWELEYPR
+182 RETTATFGWELEYPG
-197 ISIKHEADDI
+197 ISIKHEVDDI
-207 NDYTQGIFVETLNCK
+207 NDYTQGIFVETPNCR

-256 VDVTNFVMIELG
+256 VDVTNFVMLELG

-296 TLDGTERTLGEDD
+296 TLDGTERALGEDD
-309 IIIADASMPIGIAG
+309 IIIADANMPIGIAG

-345 FSSRHIRMTSKKFG
+345 FNSKHIRMTSKKFG

-401 DVNQSTSASRVL
+401 DVNQSTSSSRVL

-427 IADEEMIGYLT
+427 IADEEMVGYLT

-444 LLENGLIKAEVPS
+444 FLENGLIKAEVPS

-494 RPYNKQ
+494 RPYSKQ

-523 SPKAYDKLNLPEDA
+523 SPRAYDKLNLPEDA

-590 GSLPVTDLPDEKQVL
+590 GSLPVTDLPDEKQIL

-611 SKDFYFVKESLQM
+611 SKDFYFVKESLQI
-624 VFGRMGIRNLRFK
+624 VFERMGIRNLRFK

-651 EVYSGDESMGYFGE
+651 EVCSGDESLGYFGE

-692 LANPEVK
+692 IANTEVK

-709 TRDIAVVVDE
+709 TRDIAIVVDE
-719 SVLVGE
+719 AVLVGE

>member
-1 MLLPLKWLGK
+1 MLLPIKWLGK

-16 ISPKELADG
+16 ISSKELADG

-33 ESITRLDKGIENVV
+33 ESITRLDKEIKNVV

-52 EIERHPNA
+52 EIEKHPNA

-67 VDLGDKLETIVT
+67 VDLGDKVETIVT
-79 GATNLKKGDY
+79 GAANLSKGDY
-89 VPVAINGA
+89 IPVAKNGA
-97 VLAGGVSIGSTV
+97 VLADGSYIGSTN

-130 VIPKEVRDGIF
+130 VIPKEVKEGIF
-141 VFDKEYPLGADAI
+141 VFGEEYPLGEDAVK
-154 EYLQLDEDV
+154 YLQLDEDV

-176 SIYGMA
+176 SILGMA
-182 RETAATFGWELEYPR
+182 RETAATFGLDLRYPE
-197 ISIKHEADDI
+197 ISLRNEEGDI
-207 NDYTQGIFVETLNCK
+207 NDFTQGIFVETPNCK

-256 VDVTNFVMIELG
+256 VDVTNFVMLELG

-273 FDLDMLQGR
+273 FDLDKLEGR

-287 QAKSGESLT
+287 QAKQGEILT
-296 TLDGTERTLGEDD
+296 TLDGTERALGGED
-309 IIIADASMPIGIAG
+309 IIIADANMPIGIAG
-323 VMGGLDSEI
+323 IMGGLDSEI

-345 FSSRHIRMTSKKFG
+345 FNSRHIRMTSKKFG

-369 KGIDPNLCKMAV
+369 KGIDANLCKMAV

-389 EIGAGTVVKGEI
+389 EIGAGTVVRGEI
-401 DVNQSTSASRVL
+401 DVDQSSHSPRII
-413 TLRPDRARLLIGTD
+413 TLRPDRARLLLGTD
-427 IADEEMIGYLT
+427 ISEESMIDFLS
-438 RLEFKA
+438 RLEFNTE
-444 LLENGLIKAEVPS
+444 LEVNLIKAEVPT

-500 MELKVKNVMQG
+500 LEIKVKSIMQG
-511 LGYNEVMTYSFI
+511 LGFNEVMTYSFI
-523 SPKAYDKLNLPEDA
+523 SPKAYDKLNLPENA
-537 PERKYIRLMNPLG
+537 PERSYIKLTNPLG

-558 TLLSNM
+558 TLMSNM

-572 KRGID
+572 KRGIE

-590 GSLPVTDLPDEKQVL
+590 KSLPVVELPEEKQVL
-605 SIGVYG
+605 SIGFYG
-611 SKDFYFVKESLQM
+611 NRDFYFLKESVQIVLE
-624 VFGRMGIRNLRFK
+624 RMGIRDLKFK
-637 PLSSHPSFH
+637 PLITHPSFH

-651 EVYSGDESMGYFGE
+651 EIYSGTDLMGCFGE
-665 IHPDVLENYD
+665 VHPDVLENYD
-675 IKNKVY
+675 IRNKVY
-681 AGVIDFDQIIR
+681 AGIIDFDKVVV
-692 LANPEVK
+692 LADQEVK

-719 SVLVGE
+719 SILVGD
-725 LEETIIEN
+725 LEDTIVEN
-733 GEGLVEAI
+733 GEGLVESI
-741 SLFDIYRGNQV
+741 SLFDIYRGNQILE
-752 QDNKKSVAFSIVYRS
+752 NKKSVAFSIVYRS
-767 YEGTLTEDIIS
+767 YDGTMTEDIIN
-778 RIQRNTITGLENKH
+778 RIQKNTIASLEKKH
-792 NAKLRS
+792 LAKLRS

>member
-11 YVNIE
+11 YVNIK

-33 ESITRLDKGIENVV
+33 ESITRLDKGIKNVI

-67 VDLGDKLETIVT
+67 VDLGDKVETIVT
-79 GATNLKKGDY
+79 GAANLKKGDY
-89 VPVAINGA
+89 VPVAVNGA

-182 RETAATFGWELEYPR
+182 RETAATFGWELEYPG
-197 ISIKHEADDI
+197 ISIKHEVDDI
-207 NDYTQGIFVETLNCK
+207 NDYTQGIFVETPNCR

-256 VDVTNFVMIELG
+256 VDVTNFVMLELG

-296 TLDGTERTLGEDD
+296 TLDGTERALGEDD
-309 IIIADASMPIGIAG
+309 IIIADANMPIGIAG

-345 FSSRHIRMTSKKFG
+345 FNSRHIRMTSKKFG

-389 EIGAGTVVKGEI
+389 DIGAGTVVKGEI
-401 DVNQSTSASRVL
+401 DVNQSTSSSRVL

-427 IADEEMIGYLT
+427 IADEEMVGYLT

-444 LLENGLIKAEVPS
+444 FLENGLIKAEVPS

-494 RPYNKQ
+494 RPYSKQ

-523 SPKAYDKLNLPEDA
+523 SPRAYDKLNLPEDA

-590 GSLPVTDLPDEKQVL
+590 GSLPVTDLPDEKQIL

-611 SKDFYFVKESLQM
+611 SKDFYFVKESLQI
-624 VFGRMGIRNLRFK
+624 VFERMGIRNLRFK

-651 EVYSGDESMGYFGE
+651 EVCSGDESLGYFGE

-692 LANPEVK
+692 IANTEVK

-709 TRDIAVVVDE
+709 TRDIAIVVDE
-719 SVLVGE
+719 AVLVGE

>member
-1 MLLPLKWLGK
+1 
-11 YVNIE
+11 
-16 ISPKELADG
+16 
-25 LTYSGSHV
+25 
-33 ESITRLDKGIENVV
+33 
-47 VGRIN
+47 
-52 EIERHPNA
+52 
-60 DKLFVCK
+60 
-67 VDLGDKLETIVT
+67 
-79 GATNLKKGDY
+79 
-89 VPVAINGA
+89 
-97 VLAGGVSIGSTV
+97 
-109 FRGIESN
+109 
-116 GMLCSLQELGYPDN
+116 
-130 VIPKEVRDGIF
+130 
-141 VFDKEYPLGADAI
+141 
-154 EYLQLDEDV
+154 
-163 IEFEITPNRPDCL
+163 
-176 SIYGMA
+176 
-182 RETAATFGWELEYPR
+182 
-197 ISIKHEADDI
+197 
-207 NDYTQGIFVETLNCK
+207 
-222 RYYSRV
+222 
-228 VKDVKIGPSPLWLQT
+228 
-243 TLMNAGVR
+243 
-251 PISNI
+251 
-256 VDVTNFVMIELG
+256 
-268 EPLHA
+268 
-273 FDLDMLQGR
+273 
-282 KIIVR
+282 
-287 QAKSGESLT
+287 
-296 TLDGTERTLGEDD
+296 
-309 IIIADASMPIGIAG
+309 
-323 VMGGLDSEI
+323 
-332 TQGTTTVLLEGAN
+332 
-345 FSSRHIRMTSKKFG
+345 
-359 LRTEASSRFE
+359 
-369 KGIDPNLCKMAV
+369 
-381 ERACQLIE
+381 
-389 EIGAGTVVKGEI
+389 
-401 DVNQSTSASRVL
+401 
-413 TLRPDRARLLIGTD
+413 
-427 IADEEMIGYLT
+427 
-438 RLEFKA
+438 
-444 LLENGLIKAEVPS
+444 
-457 FRDDVEGEA
+457 
-466 DLIEEVGRIYGFHR
+466 
-480 VESKPLV
+480 
-487 GGLTRGE
+487 
-494 RPYNKQ
+494 
-500 MELKVKNVMQG
+500 
-511 LGYNEVMTYSFI
+511 
-523 SPKAYDKLNLPEDA
+523 LNLPEDA

>member
-1 MLLPLKWLGK
+1 MLLPIKWLGK

-16 ISPKELADG
+16 ISSKELADG

-33 ESITRLDKGIENVV
+33 ESITRLDKEIKNVV

-52 EIERHPNA
+52 EIEKHPNA

-67 VDLGDKLETIVT
+67 VDLGEKVETIVT
-79 GATNLKKGDY
+79 GAANLSKGDY
-89 VPVAINGA
+89 IPVAKNGA
-97 VLAGGVSIGSTV
+97 VLADGSYIGSTN

-130 VIPKEVRDGIF
+130 VIPKEVKEGIF
-141 VFDKEYPLGADAI
+141 VFGDEYPLGEDAVK
-154 EYLQLDEDV
+154 YLQLDEDV

-176 SIYGMA
+176 SILGMA
-182 RETAATFGWELEYPR
+182 RETAATFGLDLRYPE
-197 ISIKHEADDI
+197 ISLRNEEGDI
-207 NDYTQGIFVETLNCK
+207 NDFTQGIFVETPNCK

-228 VKDVKIGPSPLWLQT
+228 VKDVQIGPSPLWLQT

-256 VDVTNFVMIELG
+256 VDVTNFVMLELG

-273 FDLDMLQGR
+273 FDLDKLEGR

-287 QAKSGESLT
+287 QAKQGEILT
-296 TLDGTERTLGEDD
+296 TLDGTERALGGED
-309 IIIADASMPIGIAG
+309 IIIADANMPIGIAG
-323 VMGGLDSEI
+323 IMGGLDSEI

-345 FSSRHIRMTSKKFG
+345 FNSRHIRMTSKKFG

-369 KGIDPNLCKMAV
+369 KGIDANLCKMAV

-389 EIGAGTVVKGEI
+389 EIGAGTVVRGEI
-401 DVNQSTSASRVL
+401 DVDQSSHSPRII
-413 TLRPDRARLLIGTD
+413 TLRPDRARLLLGTD
-427 IADEEMIGYLT
+427 ISEESMIDFLS
-438 RLEFKA
+438 RLEFKTE
-444 LLENGLIKAEVPS
+444 LEGNLIKAEVPT

-500 MELKVKNVMQG
+500 LEIKVKSVMQG
-511 LGYNEVMTYSFI
+511 LGFNEVMTYSFI
-523 SPKAYDKLNLPEDA
+523 SPKAYDKLNLPENA
-537 PERKYIRLMNPLG
+537 PERSYIKLTNPLG

-558 TLLSNM
+558 TLMSNM

-572 KRGID
+572 KRGIE

-590 GSLPVTDLPDEKQVL
+590 KSLPVVELPEEKQVL
-605 SIGVYG
+605 SIGFYG
-611 SKDFYFVKESLQM
+611 NRDFYFLKESVQIVLE
-624 VFGRMGIRNLRFK
+624 RMGIRDLKFK
-637 PLSSHPSFH
+637 PLITHPSFH

-651 EVYSGDESMGYFGE
+651 EIYSGTDLMGCFGE
-665 IHPDVLENYD
+665 VHPDVLENYD
-675 IKNKVY
+675 IRNKVY
-681 AGVIDFDQIIR
+681 AGIIDFDKVVV
-692 LANPEVK
+692 LADQEVK

-719 SVLVGE
+719 SILVGD
-725 LEETIIEN
+725 LEDTIVEN
-733 GEGLVEAI
+733 GEGLVESI
-741 SLFDIYRGNQV
+741 SLFDIYRGNQILE
-752 QDNKKSVAFSIVYRS
+752 NKKSVAFSIVYRS
-767 YEGTLTEDIIS
+767 YDGTMTEDIIN
-778 RIQRNTITGLENKH
+778 RIQKNTIAGLEKKH
-792 NAKLRS
+792 LAKLRS

>member
-1 MLLPLKWLGK
+1 MLLPIKWLGK

-16 ISPKELADG
+16 ISSKELADG

-33 ESITRLDKGIENVV
+33 ESITRLDKEIKNVV

-52 EIERHPNA
+52 EIEKHPNA

-67 VDLGDKLETIVT
+67 VDLGEKVETIVT
-79 GATNLKKGDY
+79 GAANLNKGDY
-89 VPVAINGA
+89 IPVAKNGA
-97 VLAGGVSIGSTV
+97 VLADGSYIGSTN

-130 VIPKEVRDGIF
+130 VIPKEVKEGIF
-141 VFDKEYPLGADAI
+141 VFGDEYPLGEDAVK
-154 EYLQLDEDV
+154 YLQLDEDV

-176 SIYGMA
+176 SILGMA
-182 RETAATFGWELEYPR
+182 RETAATFGLDLRYPE
-197 ISIKHEADDI
+197 ISLRNEEGDI
-207 NDYTQGIFVETLNCK
+207 NDFTQGIFVETPNCK

-228 VKDVKIGPSPLWLQT
+228 VKDVQIGPSPLWLQT

-256 VDVTNFVMIELG
+256 VDVTNFVMLELG

-273 FDLDMLQGR
+273 FDLDKLEGR

-287 QAKSGESLT
+287 QAKQGEILT
-296 TLDGTERTLGEDD
+296 TLDGTERALGGED
-309 IIIADASMPIGIAG
+309 IIIADANMPIGIAG
-323 VMGGLDSEI
+323 IMGGLDSEI

-345 FSSRHIRMTSKKFG
+345 FNSRHIRMTSKKFG

-369 KGIDPNLCKMAV
+369 KGIDANLCKMAV

-389 EIGAGTVVKGEI
+389 EIGAGTVVRGEI
-401 DVNQSTSASRVL
+401 DVDQSSHSPRII
-413 TLRPDRARLLIGTD
+413 TLRPDRARLLLGTD
-427 IADEEMIGYLT
+427 ISEESMIDFLS
-438 RLEFKA
+438 RLEFKTE
-444 LLENGLIKAEVPS
+444 LEGNLIKAEVPT

-500 MELKVKNVMQG
+500 LEIKVKSVMQG
-511 LGYNEVMTYSFI
+511 LGFNEVMTYSFI
-523 SPKAYDKLNLPEDA
+523 SPKAYDKLNLPENA
-537 PERKYIRLMNPLG
+537 PERSYIKLTNPLG

-558 TLLSNM
+558 TLMSNM

-572 KRGID
+572 KRGIE

-590 GSLPVTDLPDEKQVL
+590 KSLPVVELPEEKQVL
-605 SIGVYG
+605 SIGFYG
-611 SKDFYFVKESLQM
+611 NRDFYFLKESVQIVLE
-624 VFGRMGIRNLRFK
+624 RMGIRDLKFK
-637 PLSSHPSFH
+637 PLITHPSFH

-651 EVYSGDESMGYFGE
+651 EIYSGTDLMGCFGE
-665 IHPDVLENYD
+665 VHPDVLENYD
-675 IKNKVY
+675 IRNKVY
-681 AGVIDFDQIIR
+681 AGIIDFDKVVV
-692 LANPEVK
+692 LADQEVK

-719 SVLVGE
+719 SILVGD
-725 LEETIIEN
+725 LEDTIVEN
-733 GEGLVEAI
+733 GEGLVESI
-741 SLFDIYRGNQV
+741 SLFDIYRGNQILE
-752 QDNKKSVAFSIVYRS
+752 NKKSVAFSIVYRS
-767 YEGTLTEDIIS
+767 YDGTMTEDIIN
-778 RIQRNTITGLENKH
+778 RIQKNTIAGLEKKH
-792 NAKLRS
+792 LAKLRS

>member
-1 MLLPLKWLGK
+1 MQLPLKWLGK

-33 ESITRLDKGIENVV
+33 ESITRLDKGIKNVV

-67 VDLGDKLETIVT
+67 VDIGDKLETIVT
-79 GATNLKKGDY
+79 GAANLKKGDY

-97 VLAGGVSIGSTV
+97 VLVGDVSIGSTI

-141 VFDKEYPLGADAI
+141 VFDKEYPLGEDATKF
-154 EYLQLDEDV
+154 LQLDEDV

-176 SIYGMA
+176 SILGMA
-182 RETAATFGWELEYPR
+182 RETSATFGWELKYPN
-197 ISIKHEADDI
+197 ITIEHEVDNI
-207 NDYTQGIFVETLNCK
+207 NDYTQGIFVETPNCK

-228 VKDVKIGPSPLWLQT
+228 IKDVKIGPSPLWLQT
-243 TLMNAGVR
+243 TLMNAGIR

-256 VDVTNFVMIELG
+256 VDVTNFVMLELG

-273 FDLDMLQGR
+273 FDLDMLQGK

-287 QAKSGESLT
+287 QARAGEALT
-296 TLDGTERTLGEDD
+296 TLDGTERVLGEDD

-345 FSSRHIRMTSKKFG
+345 FSNRHIRMTSKKFG

-369 KGIDPNLCKMAV
+369 KGIDPTICKVAV
-381 ERACQLIE
+381 DRACQLIE

-401 DVNQSTSASRVL
+401 DVNQSTAAPRVL
-413 TLRPDRARLLIGTD
+413 TLRPDRARLLIGTE
-427 IADEEMIGYLT
+427 IADEEMVGYLT
-438 RLEFKA
+438 RLEFKVR
-444 LLENGLIKAEVPS
+444 LEDDLIKAEVPS
-457 FRDDVEGEA
+457 FRNDVEGEA

-494 RPYNKQ
+494 RPYSKQ
-500 MELKVKNVMQG
+500 VELKVKNVMQG

-537 PERKYIRLMNPLG
+537 PERKYIKLMNPLG

-558 TLLSNM
+558 TLLPNM

-590 GSLPVTDLPDEKQVL
+590 RSIPATELPDEKQVL

-611 SKDFYFVKESLQM
+611 RKDFYFVKESMQI
-624 VFGRMGIRNLRFK
+624 VFERMGIKNLSFK
-637 PLSSHPSFH
+637 PLSSNPSFH

-651 EVYSGDESMGYFGE
+651 EVYSSDERLGYFGE
-665 IHPDVLENYD
+665 IHPDVLENYE
-675 IKNKVY
+675 IKNKTY
-681 AGVIDFDQIIR
+681 AGVIDFDQIIK
-692 LANPEVK
+692 LADPEIK
-699 YKPLPKYPAV
+699 YKPLPKYPSV

-725 LEETIIEN
+725 LEETIVEN

-752 QDNKKSVAFSIVYRS
+752 QENKKSVAFSIVYRS
-767 YEGTLTEDIIS
+767 YEGTLTEEIIN
-778 RIQRNTITGLENKH
+778 RIQRNTITGLENRH

>member
-11 YVNIE
+11 YVNIK

-33 ESITRLDKGIENVV
+33 ESITRLDKGIKNVI

-67 VDLGDKLETIVT
+67 VDLGDKVETIVT
-79 GATNLKKGDY
+79 GAANLKKGDY
-89 VPVAINGA
+89 VPVAVNGA

-182 RETAATFGWELEYPR
+182 RETAATFGWELEYPG
-197 ISIKHEADDI
+197 ISIKHEVDDI
-207 NDYTQGIFVETLNCK
+207 NDYTQGIFVETPNCR

-256 VDVTNFVMIELG
+256 VDVTNFVMLELG

-296 TLDGTERTLGEDD
+296 TLDGTERALGEDD
-309 IIIADASMPIGIAG
+309 IIIADANMPIGIAG

-345 FSSRHIRMTSKKFG
+345 FNSRHIRMTSKKFG

-401 DVNQSTSASRVL
+401 DVNQSTSSSRVL

-427 IADEEMIGYLT
+427 IADEEMVGYLT

-444 LLENGLIKAEVPS
+444 FLENGLIKAEVPS

-494 RPYNKQ
+494 RPYSKQ

-523 SPKAYDKLNLPEDA
+523 SPRAYDKLNLPEDA

-590 GSLPVTDLPDEKQVL
+590 GSLPVTDLPDEKQIL

-611 SKDFYFVKESLQM
+611 SKDFYFVKESLQI
-624 VFGRMGIRNLRFK
+624 VFERMGIRNLRFK

-651 EVYSGDESMGYFGE
+651 EVCSGDESLGYFGE

-692 LANPEVK
+692 IANTEVK

-709 TRDIAVVVDE
+709 TRDIAIVVDE
-719 SVLVGE
+719 AVLVGE

>member
-47 VGRIN
+47 V
-52 EIERHPNA
+52 ERHPNA

-256 VDVTNFVMIELG
+256 VDVTNFVMLELG

-457 FRDDVEGEA
+457 FRDDVEGE
-466 DLIEEVGRIYGFHR
+466 
-480 VESKPLV
+480 
-487 GGLTRGE
+487 
-494 RPYNKQ
+494 
-500 MELKVKNVMQG
+500 
-511 LGYNEVMTYSFI
+511 
-523 SPKAYDKLNLPEDA
+523 
-537 PERKYIRLMNPLG
+537 
-550 EDYSTMRT
+550 
-558 TLLSNM
+558 TLLRKL
-564 MELLYRNE
+564 EGY
-572 KRGID
+572 
-577 EVLAYEIGSVFIP
+577 
-590 GSLPVTDLPDEKQVL
+590 
-605 SIGVYG
+605 
-611 SKDFYFVKESLQM
+611 M
-624 VFGRMGIRNLRFK
+624 V
-637 PLSSHPSFH
+637 S
-646 PGRTA
+646 
-651 EVYSGDESMGYFGE
+651 
-665 IHPDVLENYD
+665 
-675 IKNKVY
+675 
-681 AGVIDFDQIIR
+681 
-692 LANPEVK
+692 
-699 YKPLPKYPAV
+699 
-709 TRDIAVVVDE
+709 
-719 SVLVGE
+719 
-725 LEETIIEN
+725 
-733 GEGLVEAI
+733 
-741 SLFDIYRGNQV
+741 
-752 QDNKKSVAFSIVYRS
+752 
-767 YEGTLTEDIIS
+767 
-778 RIQRNTITGLENKH
+778 TGLKAN
-792 NAKLRS
+792 LL